1 MNYPPWLCDERA
13 DPQCCGAAVLPRYW
27 AGIIGKFRD
36 LHNTPDQ
43 ASAYSSIYAAI
54 AARTFNQNGR

>member
-43 ASAYSSIYAAI
+43 ASAYSAI
-54 AARTFNQNGR
+54 